1 MGAARGDFH
10 HCATQGPGDRAILA
24 LGVDDDNIIIGSQG
38 HIFNRRLHSHRF
50 AGAGNAQVKGM
61 GRNEPLAFTNQQVLG
76 NGVDTIRQA
85 AGVLDFLDPEGHKY
99 GGALGGQRAQGLH
112 PAQAIG
118 QNRVQPVLL
127 LIAQGGKLAKVLPAN
142 RKQCLGVRVQLLQAV
157 RNMDQ
162 CNHSENH
169 PLISLR
175 EVGEKFLGL
184 SPELFQLIGN
194 GCGKVVLVVLPL
206 LPACNIRLNAQDTA
220 LYLPHGLIGGNGQNI
235 NREHEVSREVGQ
247 VGNHLIFDVTG
258 IVLQKQHPA
267 HLVTHLKVSGLEGKS
282 IRANEVPE
290 VEPTADGR
298 CLVKGK
304 ILLLSGP
311 EKVMEDTEP
320 VVGGKRLGP
329 GVQPS
334 KALGQIGVHPPE
346 IGSGLLDF
354 PLRYGKGDVFLL
366 NQIVAFGGPSGQ
378 DLIGFPTIAVQLVP
392 ALFHQDLPL
401 EVHRIDPAIDDGD
414 FCGGVS
420 RQGVEHR
427 AVGKENGPALLL

>member
-1 MGAARGDFH
+1 M
-10 HCATQGPGDRAILA
+10 
-24 LGVDDDNIIIGSQG
+24 
-38 HIFNRRLHSHRF
+38 
-50 AGAGNAQVKGM
+50 
-61 GRNEPLAFTNQQVLG
+61 
-76 NGVDTIRQA
+76 
-85 AGVLDFLDPEGHKY
+85 
-99 GGALGGQRAQGLH
+99 
-112 PAQAIG
+112 
-118 QNRVQPVLL
+118 
-127 LIAQGGKLAKVLPAN
+127 AKVLPPN

-194 GCGKVVLVVLPL
+194 GSGKVVLVVLPL
-206 LPACNIRLNAQDTA
+206 LPACNIRLNAQDAA
-220 LYLPHGLIGGNGQNI
+220 LDLPHSLIGGNGQNI

-282 IRANEVPE
+282 IRANEIPE
-290 VEPTADGR
+290 VEPAADGR

-304 ILLLSGP
+304 ILLLSGT

-354 PLRYGKGDVFLL
+354 PLRNGKGDVFLL

-378 DLIGFPTIAVQLVP
+378 DLIGFPTIAVQFVP

-427 AVGKENGPALLL
+427 AVGEENGPALLL